1 MCSQLKVELPDR
13 NSAACSCVQMLG
25 ITSALA
31 AEFATGVGL
40 KEQWLIAPT
49 PIFISFAVIAIAT
62 YIPIFKVSSRS
73 EPVMARCCTGAAC
86 LCWPRMVCDRVVG
99 SC

>member
-1 MCSQLKVELPDR
+1 MYSQLKASFLRKD
-13 NSAACSCVQMLG
+13 SAACASLQMLG

-49 PIFISFAVIAIAT
+49 PIFISFAVVAIAT
-62 YIPIFKVSSRS
+62 YIPIFKVSSTS
-73 EPVMARCCTGAAC
+73 EPVLARCCTGAAS
-86 LCWPRMVCDRVVG
+86 LCKPCTRL
-99 SC
+99 

>member
-1 MCSQLKVELPDR
+1 MCSRLKVRFLTKTQPHVF
-13 NSAACSCVQMLG
+13 CVQMLG

-49 PIFISFAVIAIAT
+49 PIFISFAVVAIAT
-62 YIPIFKVSSRS
+62 YIPIFKVSSKSGPVLARS
-73 EPVMARCCTGAAC
+73 CTDVAS
-86 LCWPRMVCDRVVG
+86 L
-99 SC
+99 

>member
-1 MCSQLKVELPDR
+1 MPPAEIYLPDGD
-13 NSAACSCVQMLG
+13 SAACFCVQMLG

-62 YIPIFKVSSRS
+62 YIPIFKVN
-73 EPVMARCCTGAAC
+73 
-86 LCWPRMVCDRVVG
+86 
-99 SC
+99 